1 MDSTGN
7 TIVAEIKARAQ
18 AGFDQA
24 VADRRHLHAHPELS
38 FEEVETAKYIA
49 KRLTDMGVE
58 HTTGWADNGIVAI
71 IKGDKPSTKVTA
83 LRADFDA
90 LPIQEAN
97 DVPYRSTVDGKMHAC
112 GHDAHTA
119 SLLGAAQILTDVKA
133 HFGGTVKL
141 IFQPAEEKMPGG
153 ASLMIKEG
161 VLQNPAPHSIVG
173 QHVHPPL
180 EAGKVGVKPGLY
192 MASADEIYLTVQG
205 RGGHGG
211 LPQDCIDTVLMSARI
226 IVALQDVIA
235 RHCPPAIPSVLSLGK
250 INSTGGATNVIP
262 DEVKIAGTF
271 RAMDETWRMEAHDHI
286 RRIAQKTAEA
296 MGGTCDVNIVVG
308 YPCLV
313 NEPVLTARAKEHMIA
328 YMGAENVVDL
338 PLRLTAEDFSYYTHV
353 ADGCFYRLGT
363 GNKAKG
369 ITSPVHTP
377 TFDID
382 ESALLH
388 GAGLMAY
395 LAVMELDS

>member
-1 MDSTGN
+1 MKVSEKIQELASKYFN
-7 TIVAEIKARAQ
+7 QI
-18 AGFDQA
+18 
-24 VADRRHLHAHPELS
+24 VADRRHIHAHPELS
-38 FEEVETAKYIA
+38 FEEVETGKFIS
-49 KRLTDMGVE
+49 KRLTEIGIS
-58 HTTGWADNGIVAI
+58 HTTGWADNGIVGI
-71 IKGDKPSTKVTA
+71 IKGEKPSDNITS

-90 LPIQEAN
+90 LPIKEAN
-97 DVPYRSTVDGKMHAC
+97 DVPYKSTIDGKMHAC

-119 SLLGAAQILTDVKA
+119 SLLGAAQILHDLKSD
-133 HFGGTVKL
+133 FGGTVKL
-141 IFQPAEEKMPGG
+141 IFQPGEEKMPGG
-153 ASLMIKEG
+153 ASIMIKEG
-161 VLQNPAPHSIVG
+161 VLENPKPKSIIG

-180 EAGKVGVKPGLY
+180 EAGKVGIKPGLY
-192 MASADEIYLTVQG
+192 MASADEIYLTVNG
-205 RGGHGG
+205 KGGHGG

-226 IVALQDVIA
+226 IVALQDVIS
-235 RHCPPAIPSVLSLGK
+235 RYCPPAVPSVLSLGK
-250 INSTGGATNVIP
+250 INSTGGATNIIP
-262 DEVKIAGTF
+262 DEVIIHGTF
-271 RAMDETWRMEAHDHI
+271 RAMDETWRYQAHEHI
-286 RRIAQKTAEA
+286 KRIATKTAEA

-313 NEPVLTARAKEHMIA
+313 NEPQLTSQVKNWMID
-328 YMGAENVVDL
+328 YMGTENVIDL

-382 ESALLH
+382 ESSLEI

-395 LAVMELDS
+395 LAVRELDN

>member
-1 MDSTGN
+1 MQSN
-7 TIVAEIKARAQ
+7 KIKALADKYLQ
-18 AGFDQA
+18 TITS
-24 VADRRHLHAHPELS
+24 DRRYLHAHPELS
-38 FEEVETAKYIA
+38 FEEVETGKYIS
-49 KRLTDMGVE
+49 KRLTEIGVD
-58 HTTGWADNGIVAI
+58 HTTGWADNGVVAI
-71 IKGDKPSTKVTA
+71 IKGEKESNKVTS

-90 LPIQEAN
+90 LPIHEAN
-97 DVPYRSTVDGKMHAC
+97 DVPYKSTVAGKMHAC

-119 SLLGAAQILTDVKA
+119 SLLGAAQILTDVKSE
-133 HFGGTVKL
+133 FGGTIKL

-153 ASLMIKEG
+153 ASIMIKEG
-161 VLQNPAPHSIVG
+161 VLQNPKPQSIIG

-180 EAGKVGVKPGLY
+180 EAGKVGIKSGLY
-192 MASADEIYLTVQG
+192 MASADEIYLTVNG

-226 IVALQDVIA
+226 VVALQDVIS

-262 DEVKIAGTF
+262 SEVKIEGTF
-271 RAMDETWRMEAHDHI
+271 RAMDEAWRYKAHEHI
-286 RRIAQKTAEA
+286 KRIAEKTAEA

-308 YPCLV
+308 YPCLY
-313 NEPVLTARAKEHMIA
+313 NEPKLTSKVKSWMID
-328 YMGAENVVDL
+328 YMGADNVVDL

-382 ESALLH
+382 ESALEV
-388 GAGLMAY
+388 GAGLMAF
-395 LAVMELDS
+395 LALKELEN

>member
-1 MDSTGN
+1 MKLAAS
-7 TIVAEIKARAQ
+7 IKSLSKKYL
-18 AGFDQA
+18 DQI
-24 VADRRHLHAHPELS
+24 VADRRYMHAHPELS
-38 FEEVETAKYIA
+38 FEEVETGKFIS
-49 KRLTDMGVE
+49 KRLTEIGVE

-71 IKGDKPSTKVTA
+71 VKGEKPSSKVTS

-90 LPIQEAN
+90 LPIHEAN
-97 DVPYRSTVDGKMHAC
+97 DIPYRSKVDGKMHAC

-133 HFGGTVKL
+133 EFGGTIKL

-161 VLQNPAPHSIVG
+161 VLQNPTPQSIIG

-180 EAGKVGVKPGLY
+180 AAGKVGLKPDLY
-192 MASADEIYLTVQG
+192 MASADEIYLTVNG

-226 IVALQDVIA
+226 IIALQDVIS
-235 RHCPPAIPSVLSLGK
+235 RYCPPAIPSVLSLGK

-262 DEVKIAGTF
+262 SEVKIEGTF
-271 RAMDETWRMEAHDHI
+271 RAMDETWRFAAHKHI
-286 RRIAQKTAEA
+286 KRIAEKTAEA
-296 MGGTCDVNIVVG
+296 MGGICDVIIVVG

-313 NEPVLTARAKEHMIA
+313 NEPKLTAKVKGHMID
-328 YMGAENVVDL
+328 YMGADNVVDL

-363 GNKAKG
+363 GNVAKG

-382 ESALLH
+382 ESALEH

-395 LAVMELDS
+395 LAIQELAD

>member
-1 MDSTGN
+1 MTTKQD
-7 TIVAEIKARAQ
+7 IKEEIQRLSKVY
-18 AGFDQA
+18 FDRFI
-24 VADRRHLHAHPELS
+24 ADRRHLHAHPELS
-38 FEEVETAKYIA
+38 FEEVETGKYIA
-49 KRLTDMGVE
+49 KRLSEIGVE
-58 HTTGWADNGIVAI
+58 YTTGWADNGIVAI
-71 IKGDKPSTKVTA
+71 IKGDLPSAKVTS

-97 DVPYRSTVDGKMHAC
+97 DVPYKSKVAGKMHAC

-119 SLLGAAQILTDVKA
+119 SLLGAAQILTDVKSY
-133 HFGGTVKL
+133 FGGTVKL

-153 ASLMIKEG
+153 ASIMIKEG
-161 VLQNPAPHSIVG
+161 VLENPKPLSIIG

-180 EAGKVGVKPGLY
+180 PAGKVGIKPDLY
-192 MASADEIYLTVQG
+192 MASADEVYLTVRG

-226 IVALQDVIA
+226 IVALQDVIS
-235 RHCPPAIPSVLSLGK
+235 RYCPPAIPSVLSLGK

-271 RAMDETWRMEAHDHI
+271 RAMDEEWRYQAHKHI
-286 RRIAQKTAEA
+286 TRIAEKTAEA

-313 NEPVLTARAKEHMIA
+313 NEPELTAKVKTRMID
-328 YMGAENVVDL
+328 YLGAENVVDL

-363 GNKAKG
+363 GNIAKG

-382 ESALLH
+382 ESALQV

-395 LAVMELDS
+395 LAVQELD

>member
-1 MDSTGN
+1 MQSN
-7 TIVAEIKARAQ
+7 KIKALADKYLQ
-18 AGFDQA
+18 TITT
-24 VADRRHLHAHPELS
+24 DRRYLHAHPELS
-38 FEEVETAKYIA
+38 FEEVETGKYIS
-49 KRLTDMGVE
+49 KRLTEIGVD
-58 HTTGWADNGIVAI
+58 HTTGWADNGVVAI
-71 IKGDKPSTKVTA
+71 IKGEKESNKVTS

-90 LPIQEAN
+90 LPIHEAN
-97 DVPYRSTVDGKMHAC
+97 DVPYKSTVAGKMHAC

-119 SLLGAAQILTDVKA
+119 SLLGAAQILTDVKSE
-133 HFGGTVKL
+133 FGGTIKL

-153 ASLMIKEG
+153 ASIMIKEG
-161 VLQNPAPHSIVG
+161 VLQNPKPQSIIG

-180 EAGKVGVKPGLY
+180 EAGKVGIKSGLY
-192 MASADEIYLTVQG
+192 MASADEIYLNVNG

-226 IVALQDVIA
+226 VVALQDVIS

-262 DEVKIAGTF
+262 SEVKIEGTF
-271 RAMDETWRMEAHDHI
+271 RAMDEAWRYKAHEHI
-286 RRIAQKTAEA
+286 KRIAEKTAEA

-308 YPCLV
+308 YPCLY
-313 NEPVLTARAKEHMIA
+313 NEPKLTSKVRSWMID
-328 YMGAENVVDL
+328 YMGADNVVDL

-382 ESALLH
+382 ESALEV
-388 GAGLMAY
+388 GAGLMAF
-395 LAVMELDS
+395 LALKELEN

>member
-1 MDSTGN
+1 MVYGITLQIAQRLSAIG
-7 TIVAEIKARAQ
+7 VAY
-18 AGFDQA
+18 
-24 VADRRHLHAHPELS
+24 S
-38 FEEVETAKYIA
+38 
-49 KRLTDMGVE
+49 
-58 HTTGWADNGIVAI
+58 TGWADNGIVGI
-71 IKGDKPSTKVTA
+71 IKGDLPSDKVTS

-90 LPIQEAN
+90 LPIHEAN

-119 SLLGAAQILTDVKA
+119 SLLGAAQILTDLKSEY
-133 HFGGTVKL
+133 GGTIKL

-153 ASLMIKEG
+153 ASLMIKDG
-161 VLQNPAPHSIVG
+161 VLENPRPSSIIG

-180 EAGKVGVKPGLY
+180 AAGQVGLKSGLY

-211 LPQDCIDTVLMSARI
+211 LPQDCVDTVLMSARI

-250 INSTGGATNVIP
+250 INSVLSLGKINSTGGATNVIP

-271 RAMDETWRMEAHDHI
+271 RAMDEQWRYAAHDHI
-286 RRIAQKTAEA
+286 KRIATKTAEA

-308 YPCLV
+308 YPCLY
-313 NEPVLTARAKEHMIA
+313 NEPALSETVKAHMID
-328 YMGAENVVDL
+328 YMGADNVVDL

-382 ESALLH
+382 ETALET

-395 LAVMELDS
+395 LAVQQLS

>member
-1 MDSTGN
+1 MV
-7 TIVAEIKARAQ
+7 TIEEIKTKAQ
-18 AGFDQA
+18 QYYGNI
-24 VADRRHLHAHPELS
+24 VKDRRHMHAHPELS
-38 FEEVETAKYIA
+38 FEEVETSRYIA
-49 KRLTDMGVE
+49 QRLADIGVE
-58 HTTGWADNGIVAI
+58 HSTGWADNGIVGI
-71 IKGDKPSTKVTA
+71 ITGDLSSTRVTS

-90 LPIQEAN
+90 LPIHEAN

-119 SLLGAAQILTDVKA
+119 SLLGAAQILKDMQP
-133 HFGGTVKL
+133 HFGGTIKL

-153 ASLMIKEG
+153 ASLMIKDG
-161 VLQNPAPHSIVG
+161 VLENPRPSSILG

-180 EAGKVGVKPGLY
+180 EAGKVGLKPGLY
-192 MASADEIYLTVQG
+192 MASADEIYLTVRG

-271 RAMDETWRMEAHDHI
+271 RAMDETWRSAAHEHI
-286 RRIAQKTAEA
+286 KRIAEKTAEA

-308 YPCLV
+308 YPCLY
-313 NEPVLTARAKEHMIA
+313 NEPQLTNTVKNHMID
-328 YMGAENVVDL
+328 YMGADNVVDL

-382 ESALLH
+382 ETALEV

-395 LAVMELDS
+395 LAIKQLGN